1 MSLLTTATPYEESSN
16 NHGNNNNKKRIPQ
29 IRKTV
34 KKYDSLAEPFATNS
48 QTMTTVESYTPSK
61 DAVTYSSPTP
71 EDAAKQ
77 MEDRNARVYELINHI
92 TAVNG
97 KDSGAKLADFRPPPN
112 PMQTQEKKLADSA
125 GMVGE
130 ITGFTPPALGQS
142 SQLPDH
148 ANEFQQPVPKYV
160 VPDSQSTFSPYT
172 SPYTEDAGIRY
183 YEGYAGM
190 GMKNNRQGFGTNF
203 AASSDTKITEKL
215 NYMIRLL
222 EELKVEKTENIMEE
236 FVLFSMLGVFVIF
249 VLDSFTKSA
258 KYVR

>member
-1 MSLLTTATPYEESSN
+1 M
-16 NHGNNNNKKRIPQ
+16 GIIIIKKGY
-29 IRKTV
+29 RKV
-34 KKYDSLAEPFATNS
+34 KKYDSLAEPFTTNS
-48 QTMTTVESYTPSK
+48 QNMSTVESYIPSK

-97 KDSGAKLADFRPPPN
+97 KDAGAKLADFRPPPN
-112 PMQTQEKKLADSA
+112 PMQTQEKKLADST

-142 SQLPDH
+142 SELPDH

-160 VPDSQSTFSPYT
+160 IPDSQSTFSPYT

-190 GMKNNRQGFGTNF
+190 NRQGFGTKF
-203 AASSDTKITEKL
+203 AAGSDTKTAEKL

-222 EELKVEKTENIMEE
+222 EELKVEKTDNMMEE